1 MKNNE
6 SLKNI
11 KLRCLPDITKDSY
24 TLFGLDNS
32 FCTFKSINNIL
43 ILIYSNID
51 YSLIFCDLLNNKKV
65 SEIKHAHNSDIGNIR
80 NYLDTDNK
88 RDLILSISIVDNN
101 IKIWNLYNLECII
114 NIENINNKGI
124 LKSSCFLYDNKNHQI
139 FIASSNFNSGNYQD
153 LEPIKIFDLKGK
165 KAGEIKNSND
175 VTIYIESF
183 YDSNLSLTFI
193 ITGNNGCIKSYNMN
207 TYDIC
212 KKYKD
217 EKDYFD
223 HTSIIIFFDESIKMI
238 ESCGDGNIRIWNF
251 HLGDLLEKI
260 KISDSYLY
268 GICFLDKDNII
279 VGCRDKKMKQV
290 DIKNKILKNEFQG
303 YNKDVITIK
312 KINHPKYGNCLI
324 SQGKY
329 NEQIKLWIIE
339 N

>member
-1 MKNNE
+1 MTNNE

-11 KLRCLPDITKDSY
+11 NLRCLTDITKDSY

-43 ILIYSNID
+43 ILIYSNIE
-51 YSLIFCDLLNNKKV
+51 YSLIFCDLLSNKKV
-65 SEIKHAHNSDIGNIR
+65 SEIKNAHDSDITNIR

-153 LEPIKIFDLKGK
+153 LEPIKIFDLNGK

-183 YDSNLSLTFI
+183 YDNNLSSTFI
-193 ITGNNGCIKSYNMN
+193 ITGNYGCIKSYDMN
-207 TYDIC
+207 NYDIY

-223 HTSIIIFFDESIKMI
+223 HSSLIIFFDESIILFFFTIFLSI
-238 ESCGDGNIRIWNF
+238 E
-251 HLGDLLEKI
+251 
-260 KISDSYLY
+260 ISL
-268 GICFLDKDNII
+268 
-279 VGCRDKKMKQV
+279 KKF
-290 DIKNKILKNEFQG
+290 I
-303 YNKDVITIK
+303 
-312 KINHPKYGNCLI
+312 
-324 SQGKY
+324 
-329 NEQIKLWIIE
+329 
-339 N
+339 